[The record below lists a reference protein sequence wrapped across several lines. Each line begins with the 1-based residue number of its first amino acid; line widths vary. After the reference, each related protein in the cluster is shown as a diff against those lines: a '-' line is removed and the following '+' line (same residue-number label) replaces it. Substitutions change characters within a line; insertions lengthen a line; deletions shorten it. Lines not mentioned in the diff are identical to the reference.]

1 MQVALASVDG
11 MQKNI
16 LLCLMLSFWVTYTK
30 IMDEKVFELENS
42 SLSKSLKLSL
52 LFYWYGVHYN
62 VASRGWLALA
72 VILNSVVHSSHLRLW

>member
-11 MQKNI
+11 MQQII

-52 LFYWYGVHYN
+52 LFYWYGVHCN
-62 VASRGWLALA
+62 VASSGWLALA
-72 VILNSVVHSSHLRLW
+72 VISNSVFHSSHLRLW